1 MQHELL
7 QKDFS
12 LDEAEHLQEK
22 YSLILKKKST
32 IDF

>member
-12 LDEAEHLQEK
+12 LDEAEALQEK